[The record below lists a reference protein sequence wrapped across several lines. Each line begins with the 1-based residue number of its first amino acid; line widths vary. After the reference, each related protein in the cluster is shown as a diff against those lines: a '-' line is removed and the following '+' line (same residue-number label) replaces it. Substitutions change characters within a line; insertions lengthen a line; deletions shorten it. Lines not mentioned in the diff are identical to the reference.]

1 MFGYIRP
8 DASELKVK
16 QEQLYRA
23 VYCGLCKTQR
33 RRTGFFSCMT
43 LSYDFVFLYL
53 FLAELRQIDTEL
65 KRRRPSLF
73 HPDRHEYAV
82 ENGLLRYCAGCAALL
97 NFHKMQDVARD
108 ESFFKSLLARLA
120 LPYFHYSLKKARR
133 IVDLPEKESSFCM
146 QELLKME
153 KEGGYSPDEMA
164 RCSGELLSVICAY
177 GIDDELL
184 RCAAQRF
191 GQTVGSWLYLVDAA
205 DDYEDDLKHRRF
217 NPFVNGI
224 EKEEHLSTDFIDAQ
238 KLLNVGARNY
248 YDGWFAD
255 KSDLTVS
262 SKGDIQV
269 RDSVRMTNYSNA
281 EMTAGGGIIFARIE

>member
-53 FLAELRQIDTEL
+53 FLAELCQIDTEL

-153 KEGGYSPDEMA
+153 NEGGYSPDEMA

-224 EKEEHLSTDFIDAQ
+224 EKEELKYALDALANDAD
-238 KLLNVGARNY
+238 LLFDKIPVYQEDYREIIKNVLFFGFNGA
-248 YDGWFAD
+248 ATKALED
-255 KSDLTVS
+255 KSRP
-262 SKGDIQV
+262 
-269 RDSVRMTNYSNA
+269 RDNSDQ
-281 EMTAGGGIIFARIE
+281 